1 MLYASIEYQHNVL
14 MLPNIK
20 SVTYLFVYVQVI
32 FSFYQEILRS
42 FVSFSFVFSILTIA
56 WFR

>member
-42 FVSFSFVFSILTIA
+42 FVSSSFVFFILTIA
-56 WFR
+56 